1 MNSFVEGLKSHIGFL
16 VGLII
21 GVIFVICGLSYFVL
35 NVFVMIGFGLIG
47 NYFQKNKAKV
57 KETLKAWIDKM

>member
-1 MNSFVEGLKSHIGFL
+1 MNHFVEGLKDNLGFL

-35 NVFVMIGFGLIG
+35 NVFVMIGFGLMG
-47 NYFQKNKAKV
+47 RYFQKNKAKV